1 MTSSNYEF
9 LEVQSEP
16 VQVIVNLN
24 LVSRV
29 EISELDGEPHY
40 SGFNADGSWFP
51 MDEAGYKAFKELVN
65 R

>member
-1 MTSSNYEF
+1 MTDSNYDF
-9 LEVQSEP
+9 LEVQSHP

-29 EISELDGEPHY
+29 EIKQTNSETHY
-40 SGFNADGSWFP
+40 SGFTADGSYFP
-51 MDEAGYKAFKELVN
+51 MDEAGYKAFKEWVN